1 MFTKILVAVDG
12 SDHSKNAVRF
22 ACDIAQKYHAALHLV
37 HAPQIEVGTLT
48 LGSGMIDVMPTR
60 ERLAAQG
67 KSVLDTATAWAQAS
81 GHKPEVVEVLIG
93 DTTQSILQYVG
104 ENGIDLIVSGSRG
117 LGGLRGLLQGSVS
130 QKLTSHATCPVL
142 TVR

>member
-12 SDHSKNAVRF
+12 SDQSRNAVRY
-22 ACDIAQKYHAALHLV
+22 ASDLAKKYDAALHLV
-37 HAPQIEVGTLT
+37 HAPQIEVETLT
-48 LGSGMIDVMPTR
+48 LGSGMLDVLPTR
-60 ERLAAQG
+60 DLLAKQG
-67 KSVLDTATAWAQAS
+67 KTVLDQAGAWAEEGGRKADSTEILLGDATQA
-81 GHKPEVVEVLIG
+81 
-93 DTTQSILQYVG
+93 ILKYAA

-117 LGGLRGLLQGSVS
+117 LGALRGLLQGSVS

>member
-12 SDHSKNAVRF
+12 SDHSKNAVRY
-22 ACDIAQKYHAALHLV
+22 ACDIAQKYSAALHLV

-60 ERLAAQG
+60 ERLTAQG
-67 KSVLDTATAWAQAS
+67 KSVLDTATAWAEAS
-81 GHKPEVVEVLIG
+81 GHKPEVTEILIG
-93 DTTQSILQYVG
+93 DTTQSILQYVD
-104 ENGIDLIVSGSRG
+104 EKGIDLIVSGSRG

-130 QKLTSHATCPVL
+130 QKLTSHASCPVL